1 MDFSIDD
8 ILKPYKDECNN
19 TLPNELAGLLGEL
32 TPEELAKTLEILAP
46 VFDEDWQDYIA
57 SRIMNVLAL
66 QIPNCHQ
73 MSVVNNEQSF
83 IDKLLTF
90 GLITSNQLGSV
101 QNSNVFNFTERLT
114 KDAEKRGKSPLD
126 IVAQGLNTSIYK
138 GDAHF
143 YDSAVHNLLNPSEA
157 SIFDFSNKNAEAT
170 ILAMQEHAEDTI
182 WQILNTRSK
191 HQYVIWKNAII
202 ASDYKPQFLM
212 PDYNNLVII
221 DTTHCDD
228 EYLANWKYLDI
239 NEYLPAF
246 EVIASNQ
253 DPETYSEATITH
265 LIETIQSV
273 LIPKS
278 LEVLT

>member
-1 MDFSIDD
+1 MDER
-8 ILKPYKDECNN
+8 KPSY
-19 TLPNELAGLLGEL
+19 NEN
-32 TPEELAKTLEILAP
+32 
-46 VFDEDWQDYIA
+46 WQDYIA
-57 SRIMNVLAL
+57 SRIINVLAT

-83 IDKLLTF
+83 IDALLKA
-90 GLITSNQLGSV
+90 GLITSNQFGSV
-101 QNSNVFNFTERLT
+101 QNSNIFNFTEKLT
-114 KDAEKRGKSPLD
+114 KDAEKQGKTPLD
-126 IVAQGLNTSIYK
+126 IISQSLNSSRYK

-157 SIFDFSNKNAEAT
+157 SIFNFSNKNAEAT
-170 ILAMQEHAEDTI
+170 ILAMQEHAEDAI

-202 ASDYKPQFLM
+202 ASEFKPQFTM

-246 EVIASNQ
+246 QVIASNQ
-253 DPETYSEATITH
+253 DPETYSEATVTH
-265 LIETIQSV
+265 IVETIQSV
-273 LIPKS
+273 LIPNT
-278 LEVLT
+278 LEMLVK